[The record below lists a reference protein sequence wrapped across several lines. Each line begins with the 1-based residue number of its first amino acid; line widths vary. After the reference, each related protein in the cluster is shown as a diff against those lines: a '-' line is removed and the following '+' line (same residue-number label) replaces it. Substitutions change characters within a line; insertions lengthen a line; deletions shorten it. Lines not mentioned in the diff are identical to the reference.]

1 MDRRQKAYEEEGGTG
16 AEKRTDLVGEDG
28 YHGGYRRLGACA
40 EEPTRRRHFRRGLRP
55 ASNPPAWV

>member
-28 YHGGYRRLGACA
+28 HHGRYRRLGACA
-40 EEPTRRRHFRRGLRP
+40 EEPARRPHSGPGPAGLG
-55 ASNPPAWV
+55 